1 MLNRPSA
8 SDLIAIAIESLQ
20 ERLLPHLK
28 GEDKLIGL
36 LIARALTIAQA
47 DASDGHARQHSL
59 QDIAKL
65 LATAPAADLATAK
78 RQLAQAI
85 RARRFQAGT
94 AEAVRLRDHLLS
106 DTAARLRLVNL
117 KYMASRQ
124 RRAESSV

>member
-1 MLNRPSA
+1 MLTRPGA
-8 SDLIAIAIESLQ
+8 ADLIAIAIETLQ

-28 GEDKLIGL
+28 GEDKLTGL
-36 LIARALTIAQA
+36 LIARALTIAQV
-47 DASDGHARQHSL
+47 DASDDHARQHSL
-59 QDIAKL
+59 QEIAKL
-65 LATAPAADLATAK
+65 LATPPAPDLATAK

-85 RARRFQAGT
+85 RAGQFRAET
-94 AEAVRLRDHLLS
+94 AEAVRLRDHLVA

>member
-1 MLNRPSA
+1 MLNRPNA
-8 SDLIAIAIESLQ
+8 TDLLSIAIESFQ

-28 GEDKLIGL
+28 GDDKLTGL

-47 DASDGHARQHSL
+47 DAADDHARQRSL
-59 QDIAKL
+59 QEIARL
-65 LATAPAADLATAK
+65 LDAEPAADLPTAK
-78 RQLAQAI
+78 RQLAAAI
-85 RARRFQAGT
+85 RAQHFAAGT
-94 AEAVRLRDHLLS
+94 TEAVRLRDHLVN